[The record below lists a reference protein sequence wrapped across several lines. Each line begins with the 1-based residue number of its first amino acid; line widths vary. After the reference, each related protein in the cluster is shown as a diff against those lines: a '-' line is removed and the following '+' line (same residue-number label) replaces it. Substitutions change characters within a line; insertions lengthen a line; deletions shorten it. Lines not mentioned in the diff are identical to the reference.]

1 MPLAGFDTPGSGCHG
16 PRAWGELEAQCC
28 PSTAAWRP
36 RGGGGRGGWELQAER
51 ESEIRVEGRPP
62 SEEAVSTTEQGACRT
77 GGPGKT
83 AVTLVALM
91 CDQIQEGPQMFFFL
105 SFPYCSKNTIFF
117 RILRLLIYT
126 VGICSPDIFLVLK

>member
-1 MPLAGFDTPGSGCHG
+1 MLSLYSC
-16 PRAWGELEAQCC
+16 LEAL
-28 PSTAAWRP
+28 WWGRE
-36 RGGGGRGGWELQAER
+36 RGRELQAER

-62 SEEAVSTTEQGACRT
+62 SEKAVGTTAQGACRT
-77 GGPGKT
+77 GGPGES

-91 CDQIQEGPQMFFFL
+91 RDQIQEGPRMFFFL
-105 SFPYCSKNTIFF
+105 SFPSCSKNTIFF